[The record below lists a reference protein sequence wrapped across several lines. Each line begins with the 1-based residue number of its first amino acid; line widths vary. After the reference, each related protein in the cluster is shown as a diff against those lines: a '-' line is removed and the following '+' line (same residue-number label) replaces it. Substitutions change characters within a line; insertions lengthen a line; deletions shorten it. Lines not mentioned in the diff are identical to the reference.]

1 MKTNNE
7 ILVVC
12 YKLNPQEKEHL
23 LKLCNTFPGLS
34 FTSESQNISLRST
47 SLITCILSST
57 MSLQV
62 VSRSQVS
69 SISFHSLSIHCLY
82 HRSSQSHTNGLPRLY
97 NVNFNLAV
105 YIKIPM
111 IIAQFHLQYNF
122 QNQMW
127 LEIFLRMNQ
136 VSYKTLILSLL
147 ML

>member
-1 MKTNNE
+1 MKYCRGSILKETMKTNNE
-7 ILVVC
+7 LLVAC
-12 YKLNPQEKEHL
+12 YESYLFLKPQEKENL

-82 HRSSQSHTNGLPRLY
+82 HRSSQSHTNGLPMLY
-97 NVNFNLAV
+97 NVNFNLTV
-105 YIKIPM
+105 CTKN
-111 IIAQFHLQYNF
+111 IA
-122 QNQMW
+122 
-127 LEIFLRMNQ
+127 
-136 VSYKTLILSLL
+136 
-147 ML
+147 

>member
-1 MKTNNE
+1 MSYYSFDMNQ
-7 ILVVC
+7 I
-12 YKLNPQEKEHL
+12 YPQQKEHL
-23 LKLCNTFPGLS
+23 LKLFNTFPGLS

-105 YIKIPM
+105 CIKIP
-111 IIAQFHLQYNF
+111 IITHIAQFHLQYNF